1 MIKTWIVNISYSP
14 AGAPGQSEQAAQYLP
29 SGGLMWSKWSEMI
42 RNDQLPHSAQTAQPA
57 QVEAHIWDCCLI
69 QVILA
74 SQPELTHLVLNMTR
88 LQCFTVFSI
97 AREYCF
103 DNHGSDL
110 VFIWKLMSHDWMT
123 ALKMLDDAIK
133 IQKDECQKDLTAH
146 LWIRLFIKSDDWG
159 WMLGPG
165 LHWVRMTNV
174 GLTSY

>member
-14 AGAPGQSEQAAQYLP
+14 GGAPGQSEQAAQYLP

-42 RNDQLPHSAQTAQPA
+42 SFHTQPR
-57 QVEAHIWDCCLI
+57 QPSQPRWRLI
-69 QVILA
+69 SGIAA
-74 SQPELTHLVLNMTR
+74 SFRSSWHLSPELTHLVLNMTR

-110 VFIWKLMSHDWMT
+110 VFIWKLMNHDWMT